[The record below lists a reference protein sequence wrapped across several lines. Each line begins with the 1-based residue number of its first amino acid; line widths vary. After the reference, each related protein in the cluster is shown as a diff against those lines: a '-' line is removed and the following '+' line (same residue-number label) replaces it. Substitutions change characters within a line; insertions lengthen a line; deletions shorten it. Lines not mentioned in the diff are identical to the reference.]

1 MTNSLRNVR
10 AFPARFPLFACLDS
24 SSSGIEHSCKQIRK
38 FKSVFFF
45 LWRFVND
52 DEFTYDGHCLSR
64 IVFTIVEIVQ
74 WRLLESQ
81 FYSLDLSTFFGS
93 TRPINVETNDRIH
106 SRESLICRQR
116 KLLEQR
122 RTMLRNYGYCIQD
135 DANSS
140 PRILSQSKFRTSIIF
155 KPVSRLISL

>member
-1 MTNSLRNVR
+1 MRRFVNNDEFITKRTS
-10 AFPARFPLFACLDS
+10 FPRTIYSPASIHPRRESSTAVSRF
-24 SSSGIEHSCKQIRK
+24 EN

-45 LWRFVND
+45 VAIREWWWIHVRW
-52 DEFTYDGHCLSR
+52 TLSVAHR
-64 IVFTIVEIVQ
+64 IHAIVEIVQ

-81 FYSLDLSTFFGS
+81 FYSLDLFFES
-93 TRPINVETNDRIH
+93 TRLINVETNDRIH

-140 PRILSQSKFRTSIIF
+140 RENSFSK
-155 KPVSRLISL
+155 